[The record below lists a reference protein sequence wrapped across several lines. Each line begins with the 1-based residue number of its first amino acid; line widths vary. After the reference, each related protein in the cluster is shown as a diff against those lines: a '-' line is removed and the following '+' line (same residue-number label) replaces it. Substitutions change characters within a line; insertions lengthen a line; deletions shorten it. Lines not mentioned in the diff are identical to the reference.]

1 MIDFKL
7 TRRQRMILE
16 DLQLA
21 HSAGLHLSPRQLA
34 SRISIGTEGAMR
46 RELAKL
52 VIGGFIVDLLP
63 GKGSAPSKYRLVS
76 CSCKFCKPD

>member
-21 HSAGLHLSPRQLA
+21 HSAGLHLSPRHLA
-34 SRISIGTEGAMR
+34 NRISIGTEGAMR

-52 VIGGFIVDLLP
+52 LMAGFIVDLIP
-63 GKGSAPSKYRLVS
+63 GKGSAPAKYKLNH
-76 CSCKFCKPD
+76 CGCKFCNPS